1 MRTASPGPRSQEMAA
16 RLAAV
21 ESPAFDARRH
31 ARALASG
38 ELFAPVV
45 YAEAHGANV
54 VDVDGNR
61 YVDLTA
67 GFGAVLLGHRA
78 QPVDEAVRR
87 GMNTVPLALGDVYPS
102 AAKVELL
109 ETLAALYPRH
119 GARVM
124 LGLSGADAVTAALK
138 TALLAT
144 GRPGVV
150 AFTGSYHGLS
160 YGPLAALGF
169 AESFRRPFAAQLS
182 PHVTFASY
190 PRDAAEL
197 EASMRQV
204 LAAVGRGDVG
214 AVLVEPIQGR
224 GGVVLPADGFLARL
238 RAACDASGALLIADE
253 IWTGLGRSGDMFAS
267 LAAGVVADLLC
278 VGKGLGGG
286 VPISACIG
294 SKEAMQAWG
303 AHGGETLHTGT
314 HFGSPP
320 ACLAALAVLDTLGRS
335 SIVKRSRDVGA
346 SWTGVLRASTP
357 ELGVKSVRGRGMM
370 VGIELEGGGGRALS
384 VMRKLLA
391 AGYIVL
397 TGGRD
402 GATITLTP
410 PLTIAEPLLVAF
422 STALVEAL
430 QT

>member
-1 MRTASPGPRSQEMAA
+1 
-16 RLAAV
+16 
-21 ESPAFDARRH
+21 
-31 ARALASG
+31 
-38 ELFAPVV
+38 
-45 YAEAHGANV
+45 
-54 VDVDGNR
+54 
-61 YVDLTA
+61 
-67 GFGAVLLGHRA
+67 
-78 QPVDEAVRR
+78 
-87 GMNTVPLALGDVYPS
+87 
-102 AAKVELL
+102 
-109 ETLAALYPRH
+109 
-119 GARVM
+119 M

-138 TALLAT
+138 TALLET
-144 GRPGVV
+144 GSPGVV
-150 AFTGSYHGLS
+150 AFSGSYHGLS

-169 AESFRRPFAAQLS
+169 AESFRTPFAAQLN

-197 EASMRQV
+197 EVSLRQV

-267 LAAGVVADLLC
+267 LAAGVVPDLIC

-294 SKEAMQAWG
+294 SKEAMHAWG

-320 ACLAALAVLDTLGRS
+320 ACLAALAVLDTLDRS
-335 SIVKRSRDVGA
+335 AVVKRSRDVGA
-346 SWTGVLRASTP
+346 SWTGVLRASTL
-357 ELGVKSVRGRGMM
+357 ELGVKSVRGRGLM
-370 VGIELEGGGGRALS
+370 VGIELEGGSSRALA

-391 AGYIVL
+391 AGFIVL
-397 TGGRD
+397 TGGRE
-402 GATITLTP
+402 GATLTLTP

-422 STALVEAL
+422 STALVESL
-430 QT
+430 QAIPA